1 MSENVLAFRD
11 ISFGYGERKLF
22 EGFSLAIP
30 EGGITAVLGPNGCGK
45 STLFSLAEGMLKPS
59 CGTVLL
65 SGTDTH
71 ALSPKERAGLIAM
84 LPQVHRTPSMKV
96 RDLVACGRYVHMG
109 PFGQLD
115 KADWDKVDEAI
126 YLMGLDS
133 LAERNAR
140 KLSGGERQRA
150 FLAMTVAQGARTL
163 LLDEPTTYLDV
174 RAAHDLMA
182 LVRKLAGDK
191 GITVICVIHDVDLAL
206 RFSDSIVVL
215 GSERPTC
222 LLSTGTPDAIAESTV
237 LASSLGVRVQRFSN
251 GGETA
256 YGIFPANRA

>member
-1 MSENVLAFRD
+1 MSDVLTFQD

-45 STLFSLAEGMLKPS
+45 STLLALAEGMLKPS
-59 CGTVLL
+59 RGAVLL
-65 SGTDTH
+65 SGTDT
-71 ALSPKERAGLIAM
+71 LSLSAKERARLLAM

-109 PFGQLD
+109 PFGQLE
-115 KADWDKVDEAI
+115 KADWDKVDESI
-126 YLMGLDS
+126 SLMGLEGLRD
-133 LAERNAR
+133 RNAR

-174 RAAHDLMA
+174 RAALDLMQ
-182 LVRKLAGDK
+182 LVRRLADEQGTT
-191 GITVICVIHDVDLAL
+191 IVCVTHDVDLAL
-206 RFSDSIVVL
+206 RFSDGICVL
-215 GSERPTC
+215 DSARPTQ
-222 LLSTGTPDAIAESTV
+222 LLAKGTPEEIAGSSV
-237 LASSLGVRVQRFSN
+237 LAASLGISAVRFAHAGDQ
-251 GGETA
+251 A
-256 YGIFPANRA
+256 YGIFPADAV

>member
-1 MSENVLAFRD
+1 MSDVLTFQD

-45 STLFSLAEGMLKPS
+45 STLLSLAEGMLKPA
-59 CGTVLL
+59 CGAVLL
-65 SGTDTH
+65 SGTDT
-71 ALSPKERAGLIAM
+71 LSLSAKERARLLAM

-109 PFGQLD
+109 PFGQLE

-126 YLMGLDS
+126 SLMGLEGLRD
-133 LAERNAR
+133 RNAR

-150 FLAMTVAQGARTL
+150 FLAMAVAQGARTL

-174 RAAHDLMA
+174 RAALDLMQ
-182 LVRKLAGDK
+182 LVRRLADEQRTT
-191 GITVICVIHDVDLAL
+191 IVCVTHDVDLAL
-206 RFSDSIVVL
+206 RFSDGICVL
-215 GSERPTC
+215 GSARPTQ
-222 LLSTGTPDAIAESTV
+222 LLAEGTPEEIAGSSV
-237 LASSLGVRVQRFSN
+237 LAASLGISAVRFAHA
-251 GGETA
+251 GEQA
-256 YGIFPANRA
+256 YGIFPADAV

>member
-1 MSENVLAFRD
+1 MSDVLTFQD

-45 STLFSLAEGMLKPS
+45 STLLALTEGMLKPA
-59 CGTVLL
+59 CGAVLL
-65 SGTDTH
+65 SGTDT
-71 ALSPKERAGLIAM
+71 LSLSAKERARLLAM

-96 RDLVACGRYVHMG
+96 RDLVACGRYTHMG
-109 PFGQLD
+109 PFGQLE

-126 YLMGLDS
+126 SLMGLEGLRD
-133 LAERNAR
+133 RNAR

-174 RAAHDLMA
+174 RAALDLMQ
-182 LVRKLAGDK
+182 LVRRLADEQGTT
-191 GITVICVIHDVDLAL
+191 IVCVTHDVDLAL
-206 RFSDSIVVL
+206 RFSDGICVL
-215 GSERPTC
+215 GSARPTQ
-222 LLSTGTPDAIAESTV
+222 LLAKGTPEEIAGSSV
-237 LASSLGVRVQRFSN
+237 LAASLGISAVRFEHAGDQ
-251 GGETA
+251 A
-256 YGIFPANRA
+256 YGIFPADEA

>member
-1 MSENVLAFRD
+1 MSDVLTFQD

-45 STLFSLAEGMLKPS
+45 STLLALAEGMLKPA
-59 CGTVLL
+59 CGAVLL
-65 SGTDTH
+65 SGTDT
-71 ALSPKERAGLIAM
+71 LSLSAKERARLLAM

-96 RDLVACGRYVHMG
+96 RDLVACGRYTHMG
-109 PFGQLD
+109 PFGQLE

-126 YLMGLDS
+126 SLMGLEGLRD
-133 LAERNAR
+133 RNAR

-174 RAAHDLMA
+174 RAALDLMQ
-182 LVRKLAGDK
+182 LVRRLADEQGTT
-191 GITVICVIHDVDLAL
+191 IVCVTHDVDLAL
-206 RFSDSIVVL
+206 RFSDGVCVL
-215 GSERPTC
+215 GSARPTQ
-222 LLSTGTPDAIAESTV
+222 LLAKGTPEEIAGSSV
-237 LASSLGVRVQRFSN
+237 LAASLGISAVRFAHA
-251 GGETA
+251 GEQA
-256 YGIFPANRA
+256 YGIFPADEA

>member
-1 MSENVLAFRD
+1 MSDVLTFQD

-45 STLFSLAEGMLKPS
+45 STLLSLAEGMLKPA
-59 CGTVLL
+59 CGAVLL
-65 SGTDTH
+65 SGTDT
-71 ALSPKERAGLIAM
+71 LSLSAKERARLLAM
-84 LPQVHRTPSMKV
+84 LPQVHRTPSMQV

-109 PFGQLD
+109 PFGQLE

-126 YLMGLDS
+126 SLMGLEGLRD
-133 LAERNAR
+133 RNAR

-174 RAAHDLMA
+174 RAALDLMQ
-182 LVRKLAGDK
+182 LVRRLADEQGTT
-191 GITVICVIHDVDLAL
+191 IVCVTHDVDLAL
-206 RFSDSIVVL
+206 RFSDGICVL
-215 GSERPTC
+215 GSARPTQ
-222 LLSTGTPDAIAESTV
+222 LLEEGTPEEIAGSSV
-237 LASSLGVRVQRFSN
+237 LAASLGISAVRFAHAGDQ
-251 GGETA
+251 A
-256 YGIFPANRA
+256 YGIFPADAV

>member
-1 MSENVLAFRD
+1 MSDVLTFQD

-45 STLFSLAEGMLKPS
+45 STLLALTEGMLKPA
-59 CGTVLL
+59 CGAVLL
-65 SGTDTH
+65 SGTDT
-71 ALSPKERAGLIAM
+71 LSLSAKERAGLLAM

-96 RDLVACGRYVHMG
+96 RDLVACGRYTHMG
-109 PFGQLD
+109 PFGQLE

-126 YLMGLDS
+126 SLMGLEGLRD
-133 LAERNAR
+133 RNAR

-174 RAAHDLMA
+174 RAALDLMQ
-182 LVRKLAGDK
+182 LVRRLADEQGTT
-191 GITVICVIHDVDLAL
+191 IVCVTHDVDLAL
-206 RFSDSIVVL
+206 RFSDGVCVL
-215 GSERPTC
+215 GSARPTQ
-222 LLSTGTPDAIAESTV
+222 LLAEGTPEEIAGSSV
-237 LASSLGVRVQRFSN
+237 LAASLGISAVRFAHAGDQ
-251 GGETA
+251 A
-256 YGIFPANRA
+256 YGIFPADEA

>member
-1 MSENVLAFRD
+1 MSDVLTFQD
-11 ISFGYGERKLF
+11 ISFGYGECKLF

-45 STLFSLAEGMLKPS
+45 STLLALAEGMLKPA
-59 CGTVLL
+59 CGAVLL
-65 SGTDTH
+65 SGTDT
-71 ALSPKERAGLIAM
+71 LSLSAKERAGLLAM

-109 PFGQLD
+109 PFGQLE

-126 YLMGLDS
+126 SLMGLEGLRD
-133 LAERNAR
+133 RNAR

-174 RAAHDLMA
+174 RAALDLMQ
-182 LVRKLAGDK
+182 LVRRLADEQGTT
-191 GITVICVIHDVDLAL
+191 IVCVTHDVDLAL
-206 RFSDSIVVL
+206 RFSDGICVL
-215 GSERPTC
+215 GSARPTQ
-222 LLSTGTPDAIAESTV
+222 LLEEGTPEEIAGSSV
-237 LASSLGVRVQRFSN
+237 LAASLGISAVRFAHA
-251 GGETA
+251 GEQA
-256 YGIFPANRA
+256 YGIFPADAV